1 MHEHRRWTTPPHPTA
16 PPRRITSPRPIA
28 WLCRAARLH
37 PTPRLGPATRPAA
50 NDAAPPVHRHHRAA
64 PLRPTAPLR
73 RAAAAHRATLLGPA
87 APLRW
92 KARLHRAAPL
102 RRSAGLGPSW
112 RLAAVAALAW
122 VGLVGSVGG
131 CGGGSTEPAVVDDA
145 WAVPVGDG
153 DAAVVYATITA
164 STADELTGAHVDRD
178 IARRAGVVNPEDA
191 SAEPG
196 HLGHLDPGGSLNDDQ
211 HHTIALRPDT
221 PVALEPGRAHLA
233 LDLLTTPLQPGDTF
247 EITFTFDESPDVRTR
262 VTVRPES
269 P

>member
-87 APLRW
+87 APLR
-92 KARLHRAAPL
+92 
-102 RRSAGLGPSW
+102 RSAGLGRSW

>member
-64 PLRPTAPLR
+64 PLR
-73 RAAAAHRATLLGPA
+73 
-87 APLRW
+87 
-92 KARLHRAAPL
+92 
-102 RRSAGLGPSW
+102 RSAGLGRSW
-112 RLAAVAALAW
+112 RLAAVAALAS